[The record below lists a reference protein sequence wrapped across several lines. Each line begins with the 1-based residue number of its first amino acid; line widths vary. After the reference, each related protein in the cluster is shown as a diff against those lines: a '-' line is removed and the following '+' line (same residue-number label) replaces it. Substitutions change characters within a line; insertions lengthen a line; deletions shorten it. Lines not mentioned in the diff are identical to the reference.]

1 MSTSLAGALQGIRI
15 LDFSQVIFGP
25 AATAV
30 MADHGAEVIKVER
43 PGAGD
48 LSRAFGPFL
57 HGVSVSYASINRGKK
72 SLAINLKSEQG
83 IEIVHKMLPAID
95 VVVSNFRPGVM
106 DGLGLGYEAVS
117 AINKKIV
124 YAVGTGFGSTGPL
137 AESRK
142 PGHDTVAQALGGAMA
157 ENPGPDGAPRKIQ
170 LPVADMTAGNLLVQG
185 ILMAL
190 VARQRT
196 GRGQKVEVSL
206 LDSLLWLEAWQIAS
220 AANPTP
226 DDQPRHGTNP
236 LDGGIY
242 GTSDGF
248 VMVTVLFRS
257 DPLKDLCKTL
267 EIPDLSADS
276 RFKDVQAMS
285 RNAEALKSL
294 LAPCFAEQ
302 TTDYWVK
309 KLEAADFLAAP
320 VLSTDEAIVQ
330 PQVVHNEM
338 MVEVPVGGG
347 NRHLHVGIPVK
358 FDATPGAVRSGA
370 PGVGEHTAQV
380 LADIGYDEPEI
391 AKLIEAGVVA
401 DGRSS

>member
-1 MSTSLAGALQGIRI
+1 MSESLAGALDGIRV

-72 SLAINLKSEQG
+72 SLAVNLKSEQG
-83 IEIVHKMLPAID
+83 IEIVLKLLPTVD

-106 DGLGLGYEAVS
+106 EGLGLGYEAVS
-117 AINKKIV
+117 AVNEKIV

-142 PGHDTVAQALGGAMA
+142 PGHDTVAQALGGAMS
-157 ENPGPDGAPRKIQ
+157 ENVGPDGTPRKIQ

-220 AANPTP
+220 AANPHARQSAETW
-226 DDQPRHGTNP
+226 DQPAR
-236 LDGGIY
+236 
-242 GTSDGF
+242 
-248 VMVTVLFRS
+248 R
-257 DPLKDLCKTL
+257 
-267 EIPDLSADS
+267 
-276 RFKDVQAMS
+276 
-285 RNAEALKSL
+285 
-294 LAPCFAEQ
+294 
-302 TTDYWVK
+302 
-309 KLEAADFLAAP
+309 
-320 VLSTDEAIVQ
+320 
-330 PQVVHNEM
+330 
-338 MVEVPVGGG
+338 
-347 NRHLHVGIPVK
+347 RHLPH
-358 FDATPGAVRSGA
+358 
-370 PGVGEHTAQV
+370 E
-380 LADIGYDEPEI
+380 
-391 AKLIEAGVVA
+391 
-401 DGRSS
+401 

>member
-1 MSTSLAGALQGIRI
+1 MSDQLDGALEGIRV

-30 MADHGAEVIKVER
+30 MADHGAEVIKIER

-72 SLAINLKSEQG
+72 SLAINLKSPEG
-83 IEIVHKMLPAID
+83 LEIVHELLPTVD

-106 DGLGLGYEAVS
+106 EGLGLGYEDVS
-117 AINKKIV
+117 GINEKII

-137 AESRK
+137 AVSRK
-142 PGHDTVAQALGGAMA
+142 PGHDTVAQALGGGMHQNA
-157 ENPGPDGAPRKIQ
+157 GPDGLPRKIQ

-206 LDSLLWLEAWQIAS
+206 LDSLLWLEAWQVAS

-226 DDQPRHGTNP
+226 DNQPRHGSNP

-242 GTSDGF
+242 RTSDGV
-248 VMVTVLFRS
+248 VMVTVLFRQE
-257 DPLKDLCKTL
+257 PLKDLCQV
-267 EIPDLSADS
+267 IGVGDLSEDQ
-276 RFKDVQAMS
+276 RFRDVQSMS
-285 RNAEALKSL
+285 RNALDLKAL
-294 LAPCFAEQ
+294 LAPRFAEES
-302 TTDYWVK
+302 TEYWVN

-320 VLSTDEAIVQ
+320 VLSMDEAIIQ

-338 MVEVPVGGG
+338 MIEVPVGDGQSQ
-347 NRHLHVGIPVK
+347 RHVGIPVK
-358 FDATPGAVRSGA
+358 FDETPGRVRSGA
-370 PGVGEHTAQV
+370 PRIGEHTNEV
-380 LADIGYDEPEI
+380 LTGAGFTTDQITEMI
-391 AKLIEAGVVA
+391 SLGVVE
-401 DGRSS
+401 DGRQA